1 MVEGARLESV
11 YGFIAH
17 RGFESLSLRHSVY
30 VDELVTSW
38 VSKGFHL
45 TPIGFDT
52 FFTKVRHPFLFL
64 PRVANPSK
72 ITNALINLLVKMLI
86 AQAP

>member
-1 MVEGARLESV
+1 MRTLGKRVRCKSL
-11 YGFIAH
+11 

-30 VDELVTSW
+30 IDQLVTYRL
-38 VSKGFHL
+38 SKGFHL

-52 FFTKVRHPFLFL
+52 FFTKVRHPFLFF
-64 PRVANPSK
+64 PRVANPS
-72 ITNALINLLVKMLI
+72 INSNDLIILLSKLLI